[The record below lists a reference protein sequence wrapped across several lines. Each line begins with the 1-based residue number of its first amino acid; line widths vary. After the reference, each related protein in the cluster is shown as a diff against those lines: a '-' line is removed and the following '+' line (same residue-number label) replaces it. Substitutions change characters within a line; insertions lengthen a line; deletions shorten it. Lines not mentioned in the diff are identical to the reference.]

1 MCDGRLTFTAMPPS
15 SHTAAADDSNGSD
28 MSNCIIEGA
37 KACTEKP
44 TCIVEI
50 SSRKSSDQLSKHEEC
65 DGLEANAI
73 NTEPLPPRRADRLTI
88 PILLVL
94 AVGGLE
100 RAAFYAISTPWRRSS
115 TCKYLIYRIIAHI
128 H

>member
-1 MCDGRLTFTAMPPS
+1 
-15 SHTAAADDSNGSD
+15 

-73 NTEPLPPRRADRLTI
+73 NTEPLPPRKADRLTI

-115 TCKYLIYRIIAHI
+115 TCEYLIYRIIADI

>member
-1 MCDGRLTFTAMPPS
+1 MPPS
-15 SHTAAADDSNGSD
+15 SHTAAVDDSNGSD

-115 TCKYLIYRIIAHI
+115 TCEELIYRIIAHI